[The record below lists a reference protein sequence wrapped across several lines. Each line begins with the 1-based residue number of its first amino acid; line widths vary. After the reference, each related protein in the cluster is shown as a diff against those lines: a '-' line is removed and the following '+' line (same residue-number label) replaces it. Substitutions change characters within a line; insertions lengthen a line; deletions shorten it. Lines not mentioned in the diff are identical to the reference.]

1 MEYGKDIPK
10 YLVEKGNIIKLILWT
25 AIFALV
31 FINVYQPLNS
41 RSWVNDISDLRYFI
55 YSSILILVGMSVV
68 AVSRIIMYVSVVKH
82 CHSLSLGGYIG
93 WIVVEVLGMS
103 IFYCLIEIFLLN
115 DTRDFVNLFKISI
128 VNTSLVLL
136 LPYSVLW
143 LYFSWRDKVHRLEEL
158 KSMRRQMNDT
168 FYDNNPMVKF
178 TDEKGNVRCSVKQ
191 QDLLYIQGA
200 DNYITIYYSDKDKL
214 SHFMVRSS
222 LKQIEQ
228 EMKLRNI
235 IRCHRSYMVNYNRI
249 KVLERTRDGVVAR
262 LDFESQI
269 EIPVSKSYAMEVL
282 NLFE

>member
-31 FINVYQPLNS
+31 FINVYQPFNS

-55 YSSILILVGMSVV
+55 YSSILILVGISVV

>member
-31 FINVYQPLNS
+31 FINVYQPFNS

-55 YSSILILVGMSVV
+55 YSSILILVGMLVV

-191 QDLLYIQGA
+191 QDLLYIQSA